1 MEGRRQ
7 STFTAPAFAALA
19 SFQPAPASSA
29 QYFPAGYKKRE
40 RHEKKRGGKKRRKG
54 RHVVTVAVPPAQPA
68 VIAVPPNPAQI
79 APLRCTWPHPA
90 VVELVVQ
97 QCWPVA
103 GAAALAA
110 PLALQQLGHQ
120 PASWWNRMLP
130 SLSLLHPPL
139 SELQHRA
146 LRATSCS
153 GAVHNSLPGV
163 QMQTL
168 PLPQPNVLL
177 GYEDDW
183 LEVAPQVLPLWQA
196 TPLTPFAGPKP
207 LLSYLVCPMQQLPQ
221 AQQFVKDVGSA
232 YENCNLGGHLPA
244 SSTAQQGTRLEC
256 GSETSVAVYVA
267 CPLERAEDHV
277 AALLEAAS
285 CLAPCSAL
293 GQGAGLALLP
303 GTDSDMDLA
312 ALAPSEPQA
321 PDRPAGA
328 SPVADGSRGPGS
340 SLPADAQTHAAG
352 YEQQSAQQ
360 QYHGAAHGLHQ
371 QQRGDYR
378 QLPVQAVQR
387 APNSRPLSIVL
398 QVVTPQA
405 LADISGTATRCTAL
419 SLYSKAQCR
428 PVLEQQ
434 QLTGPELAADA
445 AAPTLPLCSQPLMVL
460 ANAAALPHRQDV
472 QQQQQ
477 QQQQQDQRQSTGLC
491 STEGQTDASRALHCF
506 YVLPPRGTSLL
517 ALAFTDSCGELLH
530 AEVLDIAAACLS
542 SLSSTD
548 SLLNAA
554 VGEAAGLPVT
564 RACRL
569 VLRRSLELFSTLR
582 AASNPPG
589 LLSSLVIAGRVMGRE
604 ERLAW
609 RQLLEQDPT
618 LPELPPGAEVAAL
631 ELQALPPRRYAGP
644 DPPSGCKLL
653 LQRGSG
659 EGGGTSASV
668 AWLPPREAASSLLP
682 HEHDSVRIVQV
693 TPVARCTSDV
703 AAGADARCQEG
714 NLVEVAGELHG
725 LAWLNAAYQGAG
737 LRTAA
742 GGGQAALPDAHLP
755 IHAAMAER
763 LHALLVA
770 TTQALA

>member
-1 MEGRRQ
+1 L
-7 STFTAPAFAALA
+7 AALRQA
-19 SFQPAPASSA
+19 CEQL
-29 QYFPAGYKKRE
+29 QRE
-40 RHEKKRGGKKRRKG
+40 LLLY
-54 RHVVTVAVPPAQPA
+54 PP
-68 VIAVPPNPAQI
+68 
-79 APLRCTWPHPA
+79 
-90 VVELVVQ
+90 
-97 QCWPVA
+97 
-103 GAAALAA
+103 G
-110 PLALQQLGHQ
+110 
-120 PASWWNRMLP
+120 
-130 SLSLLHPPL
+130 
-139 SELQHRA
+139 ELQ
-146 LRATSCS
+146 
-153 GAVHNSLPGV
+153 
-163 QMQTL
+163 
-168 PLPQPNVLL
+168 
-177 GYEDDW
+177 
-183 LEVAPQVLPLWQA
+183 
-196 TPLTPFAGPKP
+196 
-207 LLSYLVCPMQQLPQ
+207 
-221 AQQFVKDVGSA
+221 
-232 YENCNLGGHLPA
+232 
-244 SSTAQQGTRLEC
+244 QQGTRLDC

-328 SPVADGSRGPGS
+328 SPAADGRSPGS

-352 YEQQSAQQ
+352 DEQQSAQQ

-387 APNSRPLSIVL
+387 PPGSRPLSIVV

-428 PVLEQQ
+428 PVPEQQ

-472 QQQQQ
+472 QQQQQQ

-609 RQLLEQDPT
+609 RQLLEQDPA

-631 ELQALPPRRYAGP
+631 ELQALPPRR
-644 DPPSGCKLL
+644 
-653 LQRGSG
+653 
-659 EGGGTSASV
+659 
-668 AWLPPREAASSLLP
+668 
-682 HEHDSVRIVQV
+682 
-693 TPVARCTSDV
+693 
-703 AAGADARCQEG
+703 
-714 NLVEVAGELHG
+714 
-725 LAWLNAAYQGAG
+725 
-737 LRTAA
+737 
-742 GGGQAALPDAHLP
+742 
-755 IHAAMAER
+755 
-763 LHALLVA
+763 
-770 TTQALA
+770 

>member
-1 MEGRRQ
+1 
-7 STFTAPAFAALA
+7 
-19 SFQPAPASSA
+19 
-29 QYFPAGYKKRE
+29 
-40 RHEKKRGGKKRRKG
+40 
-54 RHVVTVAVPPAQPA
+54 
-68 VIAVPPNPAQI
+68 
-79 APLRCTWPHPA
+79 
-90 VVELVVQ
+90 
-97 QCWPVA
+97 
-103 GAAALAA
+103 
-110 PLALQQLGHQ
+110 
-120 PASWWNRMLP
+120 
-130 SLSLLHPPL
+130 
-139 SELQHRA
+139 
-146 LRATSCS
+146 
-153 GAVHNSLPGV
+153 
-163 QMQTL
+163 MQTL
-168 PLPQPNVLL
+168 PLPQPNVLI

-183 LEVAPQVLPLWQA
+183 LDVAPQVLSLWQA

-221 AQQFVKDVGSA
+221 AQQFVKDVGST
-232 YENCNLGGHLPA
+232 YENCNLGGHQPA
-244 SSTAQQGTRLEC
+244 SSTAVYSFPVDGPLSGEARSEGASAGASHGVPLAPRYLAALRQACEQLQRELLLYPPEELQQQGTRLEC

-293 GQGAGLALLP
+293 GQGASLALLP

-312 ALAPSEPQA
+312 ALAPS
-321 PDRPAGA
+321 D
-328 SPVADGSRGPGS
+328 
-340 SLPADAQTHAAG
+340 
-352 YEQQSAQQ
+352 EQQSAQQ

-387 APNSRPLSIVL
+387 PPGSRPLSIVL

-428 PVLEQQ
+428 PVPEQQ

-445 AAPTLPLCSQPLMVL
+445 AAPSLPLCSQPLMVL

-472 QQQQQ
+472 QQQQQQ

-582 AASNPPG
+582 AASNPPD

-609 RQLLEQDPT
+609 RHLLEQDPPA

-644 DPPSGCKLL
+644 EPPSGCKLL

-682 HEHDSVRIVQV
+682 HEHDSVRIMQV

-703 AAGADARCQEG
+703 AAAADAKGQEG